1 MARHIPRLY
10 VGAYTISSNQ
20 LIALVDDQ
28 YHYLMHVLRIQP
40 GAKVILFNEADGEWS
55 CCVESI
61 SKTIVKLRAEHHL
74 RSCAKLPE
82 THLYF
87 APLRKERLMDILEKG
102 TELGVTHFHP
112 IITDHTVHG
121 RLNMEKLE
129 IYIQDAAEQC
139 GRCDMPKL
147 LSPAGISNILNE
159 WDGNTSLFW
168 ALEAETLPPLGLS
181 CPTHPAH
188 LAVGPEGGWS
198 DVEKQRFRDL
208 TFVKPF
214 SLGSLTLRAE
224 TAAIASLALINY
236 LRTLG

>member
-10 VGAYTISSNQ
+10 VGAYTLSEKQIV
-20 LIALVDDQ
+20 ALVDDQ
-28 YHYLMHVLRIQP
+28 YHYLVHVLRVQP
-40 GAKVILFNEADGEWS
+40 GSQAILFNEENGEWACS
-55 CCVESI
+55 VGAI
-61 SKTIVKLRAEHHL
+61 SKTLVKLIVDKQL
-74 RSCAKLPE
+74 RPCARLPE

-87 APLRKERLMDILEKG
+87 APLRKERLMDVLEKG

-121 RLNMEKLE
+121 RLNMDKLE

-139 GRCDMPKL
+139 GRCDMPNL
-147 LSPAGISNILNE
+147 LQPVGVSNIVTDWGPNIP
-159 WDGNTSLFW
+159 LFL
-168 ALEAETLPPLGLS
+168 ALEAETLPPLSLS
-181 CPTHPAH
+181 NPIEPVH

-198 DVEKQRFRDL
+198 DIEKQRFRDMA
-208 TFVKPF
+208 FVKSF

-224 TAAIASLALINY
+224 TAAIASLSLVSY

>member
-1 MARHIPRLY
+1 MARHVPRLY
-10 VGAYTISSNQ
+10 VGSYALSNNQ
-20 LIALVDDQ
+20 IIALVDDQ
-28 YHYLMHVLRIQP
+28 YHYLTHVLRIQP
-40 GAKVILFNEADGEWS
+40 GAKVILFNESNGEWS
-55 CCVESI
+55 CSVDSI
-61 SKTIVKLRAEHHL
+61 SKTIVKLRADQHL
-74 RSCAKLPE
+74 RSCARLPE

-139 GRCDMPKL
+139 GRCDMPQL
-147 LSPAGISNILNE
+147 LPAAATLSVLNE
-159 WDGNTSLFW
+159 WDATTPLFL

-198 DVEKQRFRDL
+198 EAEKQRFHDL
-208 TFVKPF
+208 EFVKPF

-224 TAAIASLALINY
+224 TAAIASLALVSY

>member
-1 MARHIPRLY
+1 MARHVPRLY
-10 VGAYTISSNQ
+10 VGAYNLSINQ
-20 LIALVDDQ
+20 AIALVDNQ
-28 YHYLMHVLRIQP
+28 HHYLIHVLRVQP

-55 CCVESI
+55 CSVETI
-61 SKTIVKLRAEHHL
+61 SKTIVKLRVDERL
-74 RSCAKLPE
+74 RSCSRLPD

-87 APLRKERLMDILEKG
+87 APLRKERLMDVLEKG

-139 GRCDMPKL
+139 GRCDMPQL
-147 LSPAGISNILNE
+147 LAPAGILNILND
-159 WDGNTSLFW
+159 WNTNTPLFL

-181 CPTHPAH
+181 NTADPAH

-198 DVEKQRFRDL
+198 EAEKQRFRDL
-208 TFVKPF
+208 SFVKPF

-224 TAAIASLALINY
+224 TAAISSMALISY

>member
-1 MARHIPRLY
+1 MARHVPRLY
-10 VGAYTISSNQ
+10 VGAYTLSENQ
-20 LIALVDDQ
+20 IVALVDDQ
-28 YHYLMHVLRIQP
+28 YHYLVHVLRVQP
-40 GAKVILFNEADGEWS
+40 GSQAILFNETNGEWS
-55 CCVESI
+55 CSVESI
-61 SKTIVKLRAEHHL
+61 SRTLIKLTVNKQL
-74 RSCAKLPE
+74 RTCARLPE

-139 GRCDMPKL
+139 GRCDLPKL
-147 LSPAGISNILNE
+147 LAPAGISGLLSDWNP
-159 WDGNTSLFW
+159 TTPLFL
-168 ALEAETLPPLGLS
+168 ALEVEDLPPLGLAN
-181 CPTHPAH
+181 PTEPAH

-198 DVEKQRFRDL
+198 DIEKQRFRDM

-224 TAAIASLALINY
+224 TAAIASLALVSY